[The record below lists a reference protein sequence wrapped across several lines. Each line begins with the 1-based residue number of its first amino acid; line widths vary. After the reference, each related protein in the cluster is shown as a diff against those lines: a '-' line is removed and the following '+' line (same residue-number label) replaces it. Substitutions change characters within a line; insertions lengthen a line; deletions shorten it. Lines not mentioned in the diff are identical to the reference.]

1 MSITDDKLSGVIKEL
16 NYLSSD
22 KLSEAETL
30 AVQEKSTLSDTLLR
44 HNFLKESDIGKVVAF
59 YYQVPFVELEK
70 INIPDDLLYLTPPDL
85 ASAYKTVAYEL
96 DKSGLHIAT
105 NRPELTDLFDMLA
118 KKAGASKPIVTY
130 ASDSGISSALRL
142 YKRSLQTV
150 MDEMVAAAQAGTLQ
164 ISDLVDQLFNYA
176 YDAYVSDVHI
186 EPLSQQTVIRFRI
199 DGVLHDEAFFPKK
212 LHEQIVARI
221 KVLAGL
227 RTDEHLSA
235 QDGRMQVSV
244 RDINLDVR
252 ISIVPL
258 VSGEKVVM
266 RLLAHDN
273 QQFTLSDLGM
283 NQDDLELVEQ
293 SINRPYGMILS
304 TGPTGSGK
312 TTTIYSILKV
322 LNTRDRNIASIED
335 PIEYEI
341 DGANQVQVNQKSN
354 LTFSEGLRSLLRQD
368 PDVLF
373 VGEIRD
379 EETAAITVNS
389 AMSGHLVL
397 STIHTNDAVT
407 TLPRLIDMGIESYL
421 VASTVNLIIAQ
432 RLVRQICNYCKASLR
447 LTRKGNVWSGDEA
460 QTLLLNSL
468 GKTTLSK
475 HFGVK
480 TELRVYKGN
489 GCSVCHNT
497 GYVGR
502 LGIFEI
508 LEVTPKLAQL
518 ISAKEPTEKLTAQA
532 LNDGMITMLDDGLD
546 KALSGQTTLSEIMR
560 VTNI

>member
-1 MSITDDKLSGVIKEL
+1 
-16 NYLSSD
+16 
-22 KLSEAETL
+22 
-30 AVQEKSTLSDTLLR
+30 
-44 HNFLKESDIGKVVAF
+44 
-59 YYQVPFVELEK
+59 
-70 INIPDDLLYLTPPDL
+70 
-85 ASAYKTVAYEL
+85 
-96 DKSGLHIAT
+96 
-105 NRPELTDLFDMLA
+105 
-118 KKAGASKPIVTY
+118 
-130 ASDSGISSALRL
+130 
-142 YKRSLQTV
+142 
-150 MDEMVAAAQAGTLQ
+150 
-164 ISDLVDQLFNYA
+164 
-176 YDAYVSDVHI
+176 
-186 EPLSQQTVIRFRI
+186 
-199 DGVLHDEAFFPKK
+199 
-212 LHEQIVARI
+212 
-221 KVLAGL
+221 
-227 RTDEHLSA
+227 
-235 QDGRMQVSV
+235 
-244 RDINLDVR
+244 
-252 ISIVPL
+252 
-258 VSGEKVVM
+258 
-266 RLLAHDN
+266 
-273 QQFTLSDLGM
+273 
-283 NQDDLELVEQ
+283 
-293 SINRPYGMILS
+293 
-304 TGPTGSGK
+304 
-312 TTTIYSILKV
+312 
-322 LNTRDRNIASIED
+322 
-335 PIEYEI
+335 
-341 DGANQVQVNQKSN
+341 
-354 LTFSEGLRSLLRQD
+354 LRSLLRQD